1 MLVVDAS
8 VIAEVLVS
16 ERRGHALGAALR
28 DRDLLAP
35 QLLAVEVLSVLRRWV
50 RLGTVS
56 AARGEAALADLE
68 DLGILWMDLPPLIA
82 GAWARRDS
90 LSADDAVY
98 VALADSLGVPL
109 VTLDAGIV
117 AAAGGIAVHG
127 ETLIGHS

>member
-8 VIAEVLVS
+8 VIAEVLIGQRS
-16 ERRGHALGAALR
+16 GPALGAALR

-50 RLGTVS
+50 RHGTVS
-56 AARGEAALADLE
+56 AARAEATLADLE

-90 LSADDAVY
+90 LSAYDAVY
-98 VALADSLGVPL
+98 VALAESLEVPL

-117 AAAGGIAVHG
+117 AAAGGIAVHA
-127 ETLIGHS
+127 ETLTEHR